1 MSPCENDTPI
11 NWKRNLIVAWLGCF
25 LTGAAF
31 SLVMPFLPLYVEQLG
46 VTGHSALNMWSGIVF
61 SITFLFSA
69 IASPFWGGLAD
80 RKGRKLM
87 LLRSALGM
95 GIVMVLMGLA
105 QNIWQFLILR
115 ALLGLLGGFVP
126 NANALIA
133 TQVPRNKSG
142 WALGT
147 LSTGGVSGAL
157 LGPMAGGLLAD
168 SYGLRPVFFIT
179 ASVLILCFFVT
190 LFCIREKFQPVS
202 KKEMLHMR
210 EVVTSLK
217 NPKLVLSLFV
227 TTLIIQVATG
237 SIAPI
242 LTLYVREL
250 AGNVSNVAFIS
261 GMIASVPRRG
271 GSAKRTTTRQTWRSN
286 RTRKIL
292 ITALIFSVL
301 LLIPMS
307 YVQTPLQLG
316 ILRFLLGAADGALLP
331 AVQTLLVYNS
341 SNRIAG
347 RIFSY
352 NQSFRDIGNVTG
364 PLMGAAI
371 SANYGFRA
379 VFLVTAGVVLFNA
392 VYSWNSL
399 RRRRIPRYR
408 TDFSPFI
415 LAKAENQLSFSL
427 KPHQLKGRIV
437 MTMYATLEEAI
448 DAAREEFLADNPG
461 IDAEDA
467 NVQQFNAQKYVLQD
481 GDIMWQVEFFA
492 DEGEE
497 GECLPMLSGEAA
509 QSVFDGDYDEI
520 EIRQEWQEENTLHEW
535 DEGEF
540 QLEPP
545 LDTEEGRAAA
555 DEWDER

>member
-1 MSPCENDTPI
+1 
-11 NWKRNLIVAWLGCF
+11 
-25 LTGAAF
+25 
-31 SLVMPFLPLYVEQLG
+31 
-46 VTGHSALNMWSGIVF
+46 
-61 SITFLFSA
+61 
-69 IASPFWGGLAD
+69 
-80 RKGRKLM
+80 
-87 LLRSALGM
+87 
-95 GIVMVLMGLA
+95 
-105 QNIWQFLILR
+105 
-115 ALLGLLGGFVP
+115 
-126 NANALIA
+126 
-133 TQVPRNKSG
+133 
-142 WALGT
+142 
-147 LSTGGVSGAL
+147 
-157 LGPMAGGLLAD
+157 MAGGLLAD

-261 GMIASVPRRG
+261 GMIASVPG
-271 GSAKRTTTRQTWRSN
+271 VAALLSAPRLGKLGDRIGPE
-286 RTRKIL
+286 KIL

-316 ILRFLLGAADGALLP
+316 ILRFLLGAADGALLS

-341 SNRIAG
+341 SNQIAG

-399 RRRRIPRYR
+399 RRRRIP
-408 TDFSPFI
+408 
-415 LAKAENQLSFSL
+415 
-427 KPHQLKGRIV
+427 
-437 MTMYATLEEAI
+437 
-448 DAAREEFLADNPG
+448 
-461 IDAEDA
+461 
-467 NVQQFNAQKYVLQD
+467 
-481 GDIMWQVEFFA
+481 QV
-492 DEGEE
+492 
-497 GECLPMLSGEAA
+497 S
-509 QSVFDGDYDEI
+509 
-520 EIRQEWQEENTLHEW
+520 N
-535 DEGEF
+535 
-540 QLEPP
+540 
-545 LDTEEGRAAA
+545 
-555 DEWDER
+555 

>member
-1 MSPCENDTPI
+1 M
-11 NWKRNLIVAWLGCF
+11 
-25 LTGAAF
+25 
-31 SLVMPFLPLYVEQLG
+31 
-46 VTGHSALNMWSGIVF
+46 
-61 SITFLFSA
+61 
-69 IASPFWGGLAD
+69 
-80 RKGRKLM
+80 
-87 LLRSALGM
+87 
-95 GIVMVLMGLA
+95 
-105 QNIWQFLILR
+105 
-115 ALLGLLGGFVP
+115 
-126 NANALIA
+126 
-133 TQVPRNKSG
+133 
-142 WALGT
+142 
-147 LSTGGVSGAL
+147 
-157 LGPMAGGLLAD
+157 LAD

-261 GMIASVPRRG
+261 GMIASVPG
-271 GSAKRTTTRQTWRSN
+271 VAALLSAPRLGKLGDRIGPE
-286 RTRKIL
+286 KIL

-341 SNRIAG
+341 SNQIAG

-399 RRRRIPRYR
+399 RRRRIP
-408 TDFSPFI
+408 
-415 LAKAENQLSFSL
+415 
-427 KPHQLKGRIV
+427 
-437 MTMYATLEEAI
+437 
-448 DAAREEFLADNPG
+448 
-461 IDAEDA
+461 
-467 NVQQFNAQKYVLQD
+467 
-481 GDIMWQVEFFA
+481 QV
-492 DEGEE
+492 
-497 GECLPMLSGEAA
+497 S
-509 QSVFDGDYDEI
+509 
-520 EIRQEWQEENTLHEW
+520 N
-535 DEGEF
+535 
-540 QLEPP
+540 
-545 LDTEEGRAAA
+545 
-555 DEWDER
+555 

>member
-1 MSPCENDTPI
+1 
-11 NWKRNLIVAWLGCF
+11 
-25 LTGAAF
+25 
-31 SLVMPFLPLYVEQLG
+31 
-46 VTGHSALNMWSGIVF
+46 
-61 SITFLFSA
+61 
-69 IASPFWGGLAD
+69 
-80 RKGRKLM
+80 M

-168 SYGLRPVFFIT
+168 SYGLSPVFFIT

-261 GMIASVPRRG
+261 GMIASVPG
-271 GSAKRTTTRQTWRSN
+271 VAALLSAPRLGKLGDRIGPE
-286 RTRKIL
+286 KIL

-341 SNRIAG
+341 SNQIAG

-399 RRRRIPRYR
+399 RRRRIP
-408 TDFSPFI
+408 
-415 LAKAENQLSFSL
+415 
-427 KPHQLKGRIV
+427 
-437 MTMYATLEEAI
+437 
-448 DAAREEFLADNPG
+448 
-461 IDAEDA
+461 
-467 NVQQFNAQKYVLQD
+467 
-481 GDIMWQVEFFA
+481 QV
-492 DEGEE
+492 
-497 GECLPMLSGEAA
+497 S
-509 QSVFDGDYDEI
+509 
-520 EIRQEWQEENTLHEW
+520 N
-535 DEGEF
+535 
-540 QLEPP
+540 
-545 LDTEEGRAAA
+545 
-555 DEWDER
+555 